1 MQLDIQL
8 NGLGMQEV
16 LMSLKGALV
25 RVSAFELVETL
36 VGWFVWLL
44 ECLIRL

>member
-16 LMSLKGALV
+16 LMSLKAVLI
-25 RVSAFELVETL
+25 RVSGLNLLKPELGGL
-36 VGWFVWLL
+36 YS
-44 ECLIRL
+44 C

>member
-16 LMSLKGALV
+16 LMSLNGALI
-25 RVSAFELVETL
+25 RVSGLNLLKPELGGL
-36 VGWFVWLL
+36 YG
-44 ECLIRL
+44 C